1 MRRGVRGEPNPG
13 EYEHK
18 KAQLEEFKRLEDEG
32 KLYLYY
38 LDETG
43 FCLIPSVPYG
53 WQNIGEYLTLKSRRS
68 PRLNVLGI
76 MNRNNHLEAYV
87 SSQSINSDVII
98 T

>member
-1 MRRGVRGEPNPG
+1 MLSMSWHRMRRGVREPNPG

-43 FCLIPSVPYG
+43 FCLIPSVL
-53 WQNIGEYLTLKSRRS
+53 WMAKHWRI
-68 PRLNVLGI
+68 LN
-76 MNRNNHLEAYV
+76 
-87 SSQSINSDVII
+87 S
-98 T
+98 